1 MKKPKVSVV
10 IPTIEEEGV
19 FEIIDKLRSRLK
31 DDVEIIIVDKSS
43 DEYEKRLLAKK
54 VKVIR
59 QKDRGVEKAVMLG
72 LKYANGSILASIDGD
87 GTHDINGIFEGI
99 KLIEE
104 GKADLVLGN
113 RMNNIQEGAMS
124 PYIKFGNRLISWIF
138 RKIYKAEV
146 HDFLVGLFVMRRE
159 AYEAVEHIEPYRA
172 GQAGVFAIELAK
184 RGYKIA
190 EVPINYYPRKSGES
204 KLTKSKFFYGVNVV
218 GQMIRFVR
226 DYSPLLIFGGIGL
239 VFVIAGVTLGL
250 YVLYNFFTTG
260 AFTLIGRSLIAF
272 MLFITGILSII
283 AGFIIDL
290 LIGIEKQLERIEK
303 GKENKK

>member
-1 MKKPKVSVV
+1 MQKPKVSVV

-31 DDVEIIIVDKSS
+31 DVEIIIVDKSS
-43 DEYEKRLLAKK
+43 EEYEKRLLAKK

-72 LKYANGSILASIDGD
+72 LKHANGSILASIDGD
-87 GTHDINGIFEGI
+87 GTHDVNGIFEGI

-113 RMNNIQEGAMS
+113 RMDNIQEGAMS
-124 PYIKFGNRLISWIF
+124 PYIKFGNRLISMIF
-138 RKIYKAEV
+138 SKLYKTNV

-159 AYEAVEHIEPYRA
+159 AYEAVKHIEPYRA

-226 DYSPLLIFGGIGL
+226 DYSPLLVFGGIGL
-239 VFVIAGVTLGL
+239 VFVIAGLALGL
-250 YVLYNFFTTG
+250 YVLYSFFTTG
-260 AFTLIGRSLIAF
+260 EFTLIGRSLIAF

-303 GKENKK
+303 GKREK

>member
-1 MKKPKVSVV
+1 
-10 IPTIEEEGV
+10 
-19 FEIIDKLRSRLK
+19 
-31 DDVEIIIVDKSS
+31 
-43 DEYEKRLLAKK
+43 
-54 VKVIR
+54 
-59 QKDRGVEKAVMLG
+59 MLG
-72 LKYANGSILASIDGD
+72 LKHANGSILASIDGD

-99 KLIEE
+99 KLVEE

-124 PYIKFGNRLISWIF
+124 PYIKFGNRLISMIF
-138 RKIYKAEV
+138 SKLYKAEV

-159 AYEAVEHIEPYRA
+159 AYEAVKHIEPYRA

-184 RGYKIA
+184 RGYRIA

-204 KLTKSKFFYGVNVV
+204 KLTKSKFLYGVNVV

-239 VFVIAGVTLGL
+239 IFIIAGLALGL
-250 YVLYNFFTTG
+250 YVLYNFLTTG
-260 AFTLIGRSLIAF
+260 EFTLIGRSLIAF

-303 GKENKK
+303 GGRKSE

>member
-10 IPTIEEEGV
+10 IPTIEEKEV

-59 QKDRGVEKAVMLG
+59 QNDRGVEKAVMLG
-72 LKYANGSILASIDGD
+72 LKHANGSILASIDGD

-99 KLIEE
+99 KLVEE

-124 PYIKFGNRLISWIF
+124 PYIKFGNRLISMIF
-138 RKIYKAEV
+138 SKLYKAEV

-159 AYEAVEHIEPYRA
+159 AYEAVKHIEPYRA

-190 EVPINYYPRKSGES
+190 EVPINYYTRKSGES

-226 DYSPLLIFGGIGL
+226 DYSPLLVFGGIGL
-239 VFVIAGVTLGL
+239 VFVIAGVVLGL
-250 YVLYNFFTTG
+250 YVLYSFFTTG
-260 AFTLIGRSLIAF
+260 EFTLIGRSLIAF

-303 GKENKK
+303 GRKSE

>member
-1 MKKPKVSVV
+1 MKKHKVSVV

-19 FEIIDKLRSRLK
+19 FEVIDKLRSRLK
-31 DDVEIIIVDKSS
+31 DVEIIIVDKSS
-43 DEYEKRLLAKK
+43 EEYEKRLLAKK
-54 VKVIR
+54 VNVIR
-59 QKDRGVEKAVMLG
+59 QKDRGVERAVMLG
-72 LKYANGSILASIDGD
+72 LKHANGSILASIDGD

-113 RMNNIQEGAMS
+113 RMDNIQKGAMN
-124 PYIKFGNRLISWIF
+124 PYIKFGNRFISMIF
-138 RKIYKAEV
+138 SKLYKTNI

-159 AYEAVEHIEPYRA
+159 AYEAIKHIEPYRA

-239 VFVIAGVTLGL
+239 VFIIAGLALGL
-250 YVLYNFFTTG
+250 YVLYSFFTTG
-260 AFTLIGRSLIAF
+260 EFTLIGRSLIAF

-303 GKENKK
+303 GRREK

>member
-43 DEYEKRLLAKK
+43 EEYEKRLLAKK

-72 LKYANGSILASIDGD
+72 LKHANGSILASIDGD

-124 PYIKFGNRLISWIF
+124 PYIQFGNRLISWIF
-138 RKIYKAEV
+138 RKIYKADV

-159 AYEAVEHIEPYRA
+159 AYEAVKHIEPYRA

-239 VFVIAGVTLGL
+239 VFVIAGVALGL

>member
-1 MKKPKVSVV
+1 MQKPKVSVV

-19 FEIIDKLRSRLK
+19 FEIIDRLRSRLN
-31 DDVEIIIVDKSS
+31 DVEIIIVDKSS
-43 DEYEKRLLAKK
+43 EEYEKRLLAKK

-72 LKYANGSILASIDGD
+72 LKHANGSILASIDGD
-87 GTHDINGIFEGI
+87 GTHDINGVFEGI

-113 RMNNIQEGAMS
+113 RMDNIQEGAMS
-124 PYIKFGNRLISWIF
+124 PYIKFGNRLISMIF
-138 RKIYKAEV
+138 SKLYKTNI

-159 AYEAVEHIEPYRA
+159 AYEAVKHIEPYRA

-226 DYSPLLIFGGIGL
+226 DYSPLLVFGSIGL
-239 VFVIAGVTLGL
+239 VFIIAGLALGL
-250 YVLYNFFTTG
+250 YVLYSFFTTG
-260 AFTLIGRSLIAF
+260 EFTLIGRSLIAF

-290 LIGIEKQLERIEK
+290 LISIEKQLERIEK
-303 GKENKK
+303 GRREK

>member
-1 MKKPKVSVV
+1 MKKHKVSVV

-19 FEIIDKLRSRLK
+19 FEVIDKLRSRLK
-31 DDVEIIIVDKSS
+31 DVEIIIVDKSS
-43 DEYEKRLLAKK
+43 EEYEKRLLAKK
-54 VKVIR
+54 VNVIR
-59 QKDRGVEKAVMLG
+59 QKDRGVERAVMLG
-72 LKYANGSILASIDGD
+72 LKHANGSILASIDGD

-113 RMNNIQEGAMS
+113 RMDNIQEGAMS
-124 PYIKFGNRLISWIF
+124 PYIKFGNRFISMIF
-138 RKIYKAEV
+138 SKLYKTNI

-159 AYEAVEHIEPYRA
+159 AYEAIKHIEPYRA

-226 DYSPLLIFGGIGL
+226 DYSPLLVFGSIGL
-239 VFVIAGVTLGL
+239 VFIIAGLALGL
-250 YVLYNFFTTG
+250 YVLYSFFTTG
-260 AFTLIGRSLIAF
+260 EFTLIGRSLIAF
-272 MLFITGILSII
+272 MLFITGTLSII

-290 LIGIEKQLERIEK
+290 LISIERQLERIEK
-303 GKENKK
+303 GRREG

>member
-1 MKKPKVSVV
+1 MQKPKVSVV

-31 DDVEIIIVDKSS
+31 DVEIIIVDKSS
-43 DEYEKRLLAKK
+43 EEYEKRLLAKK

-72 LKYANGSILASIDGD
+72 LKHANGSILASIDGD
-87 GTHDINGIFEGI
+87 GTHDVNGIFEGI

-113 RMNNIQEGAMS
+113 RMDNIQEGAMS
-124 PYIKFGNRLISWIF
+124 PYIKFGNRLISMIF
-138 RKIYKAEV
+138 SKLYKTNV

-159 AYEAVEHIEPYRA
+159 AYEVVKHIEPYRA

-226 DYSPLLIFGGIGL
+226 DYSPLLVFGGIGL
-239 VFVIAGVTLGL
+239 VFVIAGLALGL
-250 YVLYNFFTTG
+250 YVLYSFFTTG
-260 AFTLIGRSLIAF
+260 EFTLIGRSLIAF

-303 GKENKK
+303 GKGEK

>member
-1 MKKPKVSVV
+1 MKKHKVSVV

-19 FEIIDKLRSRLK
+19 FEVIDKLRSRLK
-31 DDVEIIIVDKSS
+31 DVEIIIVDKSS
-43 DEYEKRLLAKK
+43 EEYEKRLLAKK
-54 VKVIR
+54 VNVIR
-59 QKDRGVEKAVMLG
+59 QKDRGVERAVMLG
-72 LKYANGSILASIDGD
+72 LKHANGSILASIDGD

-113 RMNNIQEGAMS
+113 RMDNIQKGAMN
-124 PYIKFGNRLISWIF
+124 PYIKFGNRFISMIF
-138 RKIYKAEV
+138 SKLYKTNI

-159 AYEAVEHIEPYRA
+159 AYEAIKHIEPYRA

-226 DYSPLLIFGGIGL
+226 DYSPLLVFGSIGL
-239 VFVIAGVTLGL
+239 VFIIAGLALGL
-250 YVLYNFFTTG
+250 YVLYSFFTTG
-260 AFTLIGRSLIAF
+260 EFTLIGRSLIAF
-272 MLFITGILSII
+272 MLFITGTLSII

-290 LIGIEKQLERIEK
+290 LISIERQLERIEK
-303 GKENKK
+303 GRREG

>member
-1 MKKPKVSVV
+1 MQKPKVSVV

-19 FEIIDKLRSRLK
+19 FEIIDRLRSRLN
-31 DDVEIIIVDKSS
+31 DVEIIIVDKSS
-43 DEYEKRLLAKK
+43 EEYEKRLLAKK

-72 LKYANGSILASIDGD
+72 LKHANGSILASIDGD
-87 GTHDINGIFEGI
+87 GTHDINGVFEGI

-113 RMNNIQEGAMS
+113 RMDNIQEGAMS
-124 PYIKFGNRLISWIF
+124 PYIKFGNRLISMIF
-138 RKIYKAEV
+138 SKLYKTNI

-159 AYEAVEHIEPYRA
+159 AYEAVKHIEPYRS

-190 EVPINYYPRKSGES
+190 EVPINYYSRKSGES

-226 DYSPLLIFGGIGL
+226 DYSPLLVFGSIGL
-239 VFVIAGVTLGL
+239 VFIIAGLALGL
-250 YVLYNFFTTG
+250 YVLYSFFTTG
-260 AFTLIGRSLIAF
+260 EFTLIGRSLIAF

-290 LIGIEKQLERIEK
+290 LISIEKQLERIEK
-303 GKENKK
+303 GRREK

>member
-31 DDVEIIIVDKSS
+31 DVEIIIVDKSS
-43 DEYEKRLLAKK
+43 EEYEKRLLAKK

-59 QKDRGVEKAVMLG
+59 QKDRGVEKAVILG

-87 GTHDINGIFEGI
+87 GTHDVNGIFEGI
-99 KLIEE
+99 RLIEE

-113 RMNNIQEGAMS
+113 RMDNIQEGAMS
-124 PYIKFGNRLISWIF
+124 PYIKFGNRLISMIF
-138 RKIYKAEV
+138 SKLYKTNV

-159 AYEAVEHIEPYRA
+159 AYEAVKHIEPYRA

-190 EVPINYYPRKSGES
+190 EVPINYYQRKSGES

-226 DYSPLLIFGGIGL
+226 DYSPLLVFGGIGL
-239 VFVIAGVTLGL
+239 VFIIAGLALGL
-250 YVLYNFFTTG
+250 YVLYSFFTTG
-260 AFTLIGRSLIAF
+260 EFTLIGRSLIAF

-303 GKENKK
+303 GRKSE

>member
-10 IPTIEEEGV
+10 IPTIEEEEV

-31 DDVEIIIVDKSS
+31 DVEIIIVDKSS
-43 DEYEKRLLAKK
+43 EEYEKRLLAKK

-72 LKYANGSILASIDGD
+72 LKHANGSILASIDGD
-87 GTHDINGIFEGI
+87 GTHDVNGIFEGI

-113 RMNNIQEGAMS
+113 RMDNIQEGAMS
-124 PYIKFGNRLISWIF
+124 PYIKFGNRLISMIF
-138 RKIYKAEV
+138 SKLYKTNV

-159 AYEAVEHIEPYRA
+159 AYEAVKHIEPYRA

-226 DYSPLLIFGGIGL
+226 DYSPLLVFGGIGL
-239 VFVIAGVTLGL
+239 VFVIAGLALGL
-250 YVLYNFFTTG
+250 YVLYSFFTTG
-260 AFTLIGRSLIAF
+260 EFTLIGRSLIAF

-303 GKENKK
+303 GKREK

>member
-1 MKKPKVSVV
+1 MQKPKVSVV

-31 DDVEIIIVDKSS
+31 DVEIIIVDKSS
-43 DEYEKRLLAKK
+43 EEYEKRLLAKK

-72 LKYANGSILASIDGD
+72 LKHANGSILASIDGD
-87 GTHDINGIFEGI
+87 GTHDINGIFDGI

-113 RMNNIQEGAMS
+113 RMDNIQEGAMS
-124 PYIKFGNRLISWIF
+124 PYIKFGNRLISMIF
-138 RKIYKAEV
+138 SKLYKTNV

-159 AYEAVEHIEPYRA
+159 AYEAVKHIEPYRA

-226 DYSPLLIFGGIGL
+226 DYSPLLVFGGIGL
-239 VFVIAGVTLGL
+239 VFVIAGLALGL
-250 YVLYNFFTTG
+250 YVLYSFFTTG
-260 AFTLIGRSLIAF
+260 EFTLIGRSLIAF

-303 GKENKK
+303 GKREK

>member
-1 MKKPKVSVV
+1 MKKHKVSVV

-19 FEIIDKLRSRLK
+19 FEVIDKLRSRLK
-31 DDVEIIIVDKSS
+31 DVEIIIVDKSS
-43 DEYEKRLLAKK
+43 EEYEKRLLAKK
-54 VKVIR
+54 VNVIR
-59 QKDRGVEKAVMLG
+59 QKDRGVERAVMLG
-72 LKYANGSILASIDGD
+72 LKHANGSILASIDGD

-113 RMNNIQEGAMS
+113 RMDNIQEGAMN
-124 PYIKFGNRLISWIF
+124 PYIKFGNRFISMIF
-138 RKIYKAEV
+138 SKLYKTNI

-159 AYEAVEHIEPYRA
+159 AYEAIKHIEPYRA

-226 DYSPLLIFGGIGL
+226 DYSPLLVFGSIGL
-239 VFVIAGVTLGL
+239 VFIIAGLALGL
-250 YVLYNFFTTG
+250 YVLYSFFTTG
-260 AFTLIGRSLIAF
+260 EFTLIGRSLIAF
-272 MLFITGILSII
+272 MLFITGTLSII

-290 LIGIEKQLERIEK
+290 LISIERQLERIEK
-303 GKENKK
+303 GRREG

>member
-1 MKKPKVSVV
+1 MQKPKVSVV

-31 DDVEIIIVDKSS
+31 DVEIIIVDKSS
-43 DEYEKRLLAKK
+43 EEYEKRLLAKK

-72 LKYANGSILASIDGD
+72 LKHANGSILASIDGD

-113 RMNNIQEGAMS
+113 RMDNIQEGAMS
-124 PYIKFGNRLISWIF
+124 PYIKFGNRLISIIF
-138 RKIYKAEV
+138 SKLYKTNV

-159 AYEAVEHIEPYRA
+159 AYEAVKHIEPYRA

-226 DYSPLLIFGGIGL
+226 DYSPLLVFGGIGL
-239 VFVIAGVTLGL
+239 VFVIAGLALGL
-250 YVLYNFFTTG
+250 YVLYSFFTTG
-260 AFTLIGRSLIAF
+260 EFTLIGRSLIAF

-303 GKENKK
+303 GKREK